1 MVICEQRIS
10 ARGQPPH
17 CACALGQE
25 LEARNAE
32 LERRLHLAEQTLA
45 ETLAEREK
53 MQNEVTK
60 VAEIMDVKIF
70 ELSEIR
76 QGLAKLVESN

>member
-1 MVICEQRIS
+1 MVCEQCVS
-10 ARGQPPH
+10 VLGQLPH
-17 CACALGQE
+17 CTYVLRQE
-25 LEARNAE
+25 LEACNAE

-53 MQNEVTK
+53 IQNEVTK